1 MHLQTVLAND
11 ESMLDGAHREAP
23 NSGSSDVRESVRLL
37 HVAVAQ
43 IDVTMHEGDA
53 SVAVLSGALS
63 SIAAGLKSIGQY
75 AQESPSAGEPAQEGN
90 VSASCST
97 LAKKVEAAIM
107 AIQFYDAMTQKLT
120 HISENLQALADS
132 IAEPGGVDRPSAW
145 HALKQRTRARF
156 TMESERR
163 VFDALMRGMTMR
175 EAVRAAKPEGAEA
188 PPAGAIDLF

>member
-1 MHLQTVLAND
+1 MNLRAASAND
-11 ESMLDGAHREAP
+11 ETMFDGAHREAP
-23 NSGSSDVRESVRLL
+23 GPGSSDVHESVGLL

-43 IDVTMHEGDA
+43 MDVTMHEGDV
-53 SVAVLSGALS
+53 SVAALSGALS
-63 SIAAGLKSIGQY
+63 SIAASLKRIGQC
-75 AQESPSAGEPAQEGN
+75 ARESPSAGEPAQKGN
-90 VSASCST
+90 LPASCST

-120 HISENLQALADS
+120 HISENLQALAYF
-132 IAEPGGVDRPSAW
+132 IADPGRVDRPSAW

-163 VFDALMRGMTMR
+163 VFDALMRGMPME
-175 EAVRAAKPEGAEA
+175 EAVRAAKGAEP

>member
-1 MHLQTVLAND
+1 MVAN
-11 ESMLDGAHREAP
+11 REAP
-23 NSGSSDVRESVRLL
+23 NPGSSDVRESVSLL

-63 SIAAGLKSIGQY
+63 SIAAGLKSIEQC
-75 AQESPSAGEPAQEGN
+75 AQKSPSAGEPAQKGN

-120 HISENLQALADS
+120 HISENLRVLADF
-132 IAEPGGVDRPSAW
+132 IADPGRVRLPCEW
-145 HALKQRTRARF
+145 HDLRQRTRARF

-163 VFDALMRGMTMR
+163 VFDALMRGMPME
-175 EAVRAAKPEGAEA
+175 EAVRAAKPEGAEP